1 MISLIIAEDQLMLRK
16 AMVQLIEL
24 NEEMKVLK
32 DVENGKEALQF
43 IENENQMWLYLD
55 IEIPGMTGLE
65 ILAQIRAKGLN
76 TKVIIVTTFEATR
89 LF

>member
-1 MISLIIAEDQLMLRK
+1 MLRK

-43 IENENQMWLYLD
+43 IENENQMWFRY
-55 IEIPGMTGLE
+55 
-65 ILAQIRAKGLN
+65 
-76 TKVIIVTTFEATR
+76 
-89 LF
+89 